1 MQDWYGLIA
10 SSLGGILLLGS
21 STLIGIALI
30 VDSELGPRKS
40 PTSNL
45 SSGMRGAI
53 GLSWFMP
60 ILYTIATP
68 LIYSVIGSWPSYWW
82 LAVNTM
88 DFILFVIIEVLF
100 VILFLLLF
108 CTVLRK
114 LMYLAKKHDK
124 HNVSIRKR

>member
-1 MQDWYGLIA
+1 MQDWHGMIA
-10 SSLGGILLLGS
+10 SSLGGLLLLGS
-21 STLIGIALI
+21 STLIGITLI
-30 VDSELGPRKS
+30 VDAELGPRKS
-40 PTSNL
+40 PTANL

-60 ILYTIATP
+60 ILYSVTTP
-68 LIYSVIGSWPSYWW
+68 LVYSVIGTWPTYWW

-88 DFILFVIIEVLF
+88 DFVLFVVIEVLF

-114 LMYLAKKHDK
+114 LLYLAKKQDK
-124 HNVSIRKR
+124 HNASVRKR

>member
-1 MQDWYGLIA
+1 MQDWHGMIA
-10 SSLGGILLLGS
+10 SSLGGLLLLGS
-21 STLIGIALI
+21 STLIGITLI

-40 PTSNL
+40 PTANL

-60 ILYTIATP
+60 ILYSVTTP
-68 LIYSVIGSWPSYWW
+68 LVYSVIGTWPTYWW

-88 DFILFVIIEVLF
+88 DFVLFVVIEVLF

-114 LMYLAKKHDK
+114 LFYLAKKQDK
-124 HNVSIRKR
+124 HNASVRKR